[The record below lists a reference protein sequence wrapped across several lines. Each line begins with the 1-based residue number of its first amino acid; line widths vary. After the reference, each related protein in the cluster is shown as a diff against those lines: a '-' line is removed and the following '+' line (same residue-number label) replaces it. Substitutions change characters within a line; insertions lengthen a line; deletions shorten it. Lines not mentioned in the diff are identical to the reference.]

1 MSILTFILGLGIGF
15 AAGTGIWRTF
25 LARIGA
31 CATAAAASHRFSRP
45 VPVPVNCREK
55 RD

>member
-15 AAGTGIWRTF
+15 VAGTGIWRPW
-25 LARIGA
+25 LARFGA
-31 CATAAAASHRFSRP
+31 FATAAASSHRFSRP